1 MKKAIRTK
9 FLVMLGLCIALLGG
23 SWTYTFEEIP
33 DVYYASSEEECV
45 EIRSFYPV
53 TTALSPVS
61 ESSYEI
67 DVKYLG
73 ILPVKTVQVHIV
85 PPERVVVGGESFGV
99 RLFTNGVLV
108 IGTAD
113 VGGSPSPGYAGG
125 IRTGD
130 ILTEINGTRLSSNED
145 VTRLVE
151 ESNGAPLTF
160 SLKRGGESLS
170 VRVTPQK
177 EDGIFKVGLWIRDSI
192 AGIGTITYFDT
203 DNGVFAALGHSINDT
218 ETGIILPILTGDA
231 FGASIAG
238 VRKGVKG
245 TPGELKGM
253 FLENE
258 KIGTLYKNVG
268 EGVFGIL
275 DKNYKISGQSV
286 PIAYKQAVH
295 TGAAK
300 ILCTVDG
307 TEIREFDIH
316 IDRVTLNARQTT
328 KNMVIRVTDPELLS
342 LTGGIVQGMSGS
354 PILQD
359 GKLIGAVTHVLI
371 STPDTGYGIF
381 IENMIDR
388 ESTDH

>member
-1 MKKAIRTK
+1 
-9 FLVMLGLCIALLGG
+9 MLGLCLALLGG

-33 DVYYASSEEECV
+33 DVYYTNSAEECV

-53 TTALSPVS
+53 TTVS
-61 ESSYEI
+61 SAVSGSSYEI

-85 PPERVVVGGESFGV
+85 PPERVVAGGESFGV
-99 RLFTNGVLV
+99 RLLTDGVLV

-113 VGGSPSPGYAGG
+113 VAGNTSPGHAGG

-130 ILTEINGTRLSSNED
+130 ILTAINGTRLSSNAD

-160 SLKRGGESLS
+160 SLRRGEETLS
-170 VRVTPQK
+170 VRVTPKK
-177 EDGIFKVGLWIRDSI
+177 EDGVFKVGLWVRDSI

-231 FGASIAG
+231 FRSSIIG
-238 VRKGVKG
+238 VRKGAKG
-245 TPGELKGM
+245 APGELKGM

-258 KIGTLYKNVG
+258 KIGLLYKNVG
-268 EGVFGIL
+268 EGVFGLL
-275 DKNYKISGQSV
+275 DKDYSITKRTV
-286 PIAYKQAVH
+286 PLAFKQDVRI
-295 TGAAK
+295 GAAK

-307 TEIREFDIH
+307 TEVREFDIH

-359 GKLIGAVTHVLI
+359 GKLIGAVTHVLV

-388 ESTDH
+388 ESTDS